1 MATQHNVQICA
12 YKFSKTEFG
21 EIAAAKNLMT
31 TVGVNHK
38 GKRSDVLWTSLN
50 ESAKACIIN
59 NDDKTR
65 KVFNDLL
72 SLNTIACKK
81 Q

>member
-1 MATQHNVQICA
+1 MANQTGVQDCLSN
-12 YKFSKTEFG
+12 FPKTKNG

-31 TVGVNHK
+31 TVGVSHRKSNC
-38 GKRSDVLWTSLN
+38 SDVLWTSLN

-59 NDDKTR
+59 NDVDTR

-72 SLNTIACKK
+72 SDYNSL
-81 Q
+81 